1 VVLPTSACS
10 ILSSQLNHCGV
21 PTFNLFALLVSCSSV
36 LSFFFVGVLCAIV
49 VSCRLRFICS
59 SCSCCSSSC
68 DVFFGVLVVAAAA
81 TATAPHSASNQIS
94 CVFSR
99 VVSPS
104 VLVPID
110 ISCSGYSVRQSLRH
124 PPTSTTALLSTR
136 VFLCFLLRGCLF
148 CVLLLRGCAV
158 RRRGLALLAVL
169 LCSSCSCSSSRG
181 VFFGLLLVVV
191 VVVATTARPC
201 SASSIHPDQ
210 LSAFESSCS
219 YQHQRVRLFQF
230 NHCGVQR
237 APTVTIHQPAPPRC
251 YRCILFCVVSSSS
264 WVCCSSSWSR
274 AACACSARLFLLVL
288 LHRVVSSVECT
299 SSSSQPFPPSQVA
312 SPTRSFF
319 SFWRLFVCAFRDIR
333 VDV

>member
-81 TATAPHSASNQIS
+81 TATAPHSASNQTT

-104 VLVPID
+104 VLVSID
-110 ISCSGYSVRQSLRH
+110 ISCSGYSVRQSLHH
-124 PPTSTTALLSTR
+124 PSTSTTALLSTR

-158 RRRGLALLAVL
+158 RRRGLMLLAVL
-169 LCSSCSCSSSRG
+169 SLFVLFLLFFAWCLLWSAARRRRRRRHHRPSLLRFVHPSRSVECIRVIVFISTSACQTFPVQPLWGTARTNHHHPSTIVGYSAHQPSPSINHHHRAAIDSSCS
-181 VFFGLLLVVV
+181 V
-191 VVVATTARPC
+191 
-201 SASSIHPDQ
+201 
-210 LSAFESSCS
+210 
-219 YQHQRVRLFQF
+219 
-230 NHCGVQR
+230 
-237 APTVTIHQPAPPRC
+237 
-251 YRCILFCVVSSSS
+251 
-264 WVCCSSSWSR
+264 
-274 AACACSARLFLLVL
+274 LFLLRGFVVRRRGLVL
-288 LHRVVSSVECT
+288 PALALLVCFYLFFFIAWCLLSSARRRRRR
-299 SSSSQPFPPSQVA
+299 SPSLPA
-312 SPTRSFF
+312 R
-319 SFWRLFVCAFRDIR
+319 
-333 VDV
+333 

>member
-81 TATAPHSASNQIS
+81 TATAPHSASNQTT

-104 VLVPID
+104 VLVSID
-110 ISCSGYSVRQSLRH
+110 ISCSGYSVRQSLHH
-124 PPTSTTALLSTR
+124 PSTSTTALLSTR

-158 RRRGLALLAVL
+158 RRRGLMLLAVL
-169 LCSSCSCSSSRG
+169 SLFVLFLLFFAWCLLWSAARRRRRRRHHRPSLLRFVHPSRSVECIRVIVFISTSACQTFPVQPLWGTARTNRHHPSTITTALLSIHLVLCCFFFVGLLFVVVVSCCLRLLCSSVSTCSSSSRG
-181 VFFGLLLVVV
+181 VFCRVHV
-191 VVVATTARPC
+191 VVVAALP
-201 SASSIHPDQ
+201 SQPGSQPDQ
-210 LSAFESSCS
+210 IFFFVLE
-219 YQHQRVRLFQF
+219 
-230 NHCGVQR
+230 
-237 APTVTIHQPAPPRC
+237 TI
-251 YRCILFCVVSSSS
+251 CVCVSRHP
-264 WVCCSSSWSR
+264 C
-274 AACACSARLFLLVL
+274 
-288 LHRVVSSVECT
+288 
-299 SSSSQPFPPSQVA
+299 
-312 SPTRSFF
+312 
-319 SFWRLFVCAFRDIR
+319 
-333 VDV
+333 